1 VNLETSKKLGMT
13 TGIFIATLL
22 ITMVLSV
29 VYFVIAIV
37 GMQVVGAKDVNSV
50 DCMIASL
57 KFSTGAVTVL
67 LLCQY
72 TMAIIFFLNID
83 PVVIG
88 DMLLYLA

>member
-1 VNLETSKKLGMT
+1 MT

-37 GMQVVGAKDVNSV
+37 GMQVVGAKDVNSL
-50 DCMIASL
+50 DCMISTL

-72 TMAIIFFLNID
+72 TMAIIFFLSID

>member
-1 VNLETSKKLGMT
+1 MGMT

-37 GMQVVGAKDVNSV
+37 GMQVVSAKDVNSL
-50 DCMIASL
+50 DCMIATL
-57 KFSTGAVTVL
+57 KFSTGAVAVL
-67 LLCQY
+67 LLSQY
-72 TMAIIFFLNID
+72 TMAIIFFLSID
-83 PVVIG
+83 PRDIG

>member
-1 VNLETSKKLGMT
+1 MT

-50 DCMIASL
+50 DCMIATL

-72 TMAIIFFLNID
+72 TMAIIFFLSID

>member
-1 VNLETSKKLGMT
+1 VNLETSKKMGMT

-37 GMQVVGAKDVNSV
+37 GMQVVGAKDVNSL
-50 DCMIASL
+50 DCMIATL

-72 TMAIIFFLNID
+72 TMAIIFFLSID